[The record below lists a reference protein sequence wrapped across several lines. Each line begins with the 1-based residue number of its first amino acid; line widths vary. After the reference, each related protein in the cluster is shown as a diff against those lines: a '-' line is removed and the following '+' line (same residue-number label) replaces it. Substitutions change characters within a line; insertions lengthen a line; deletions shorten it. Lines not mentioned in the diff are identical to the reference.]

1 MAQQCRPALYCKSI
15 WCADDCSV
23 QWQYFF
29 HFFIKEDFRWRC
41 CLNITTLL
49 KLTEWCSPIHL
60 LWKLIFQYLWP
71 MQEYVKNTSNI
82 VLDLGFINTECV
94 FANYLS
100 NTWLTPVWLHKIKY
114 SGNIAPNE
122 MSNKILTLA
131 GSPEHCCWLF
141 DQGCSVLAPVH

>member
-60 LWKLIFQYLWP
+60 LWKLIFQYLWVTSCD
-71 MQEYVKNTSNI
+71 QCKNMLNTHRTLSWI
-82 VLDLGFINTECV
+82 RVYKTECV
-94 FANYLS
+94 FATYLP
-100 NTWLTPVWLHKIKY
+100 NTWLTPAWLHIIIY
-114 SGNIAPNE
+114 CGNLAPNE
-122 MSNKILTLA
+122 MSNKFWLQPVVQDIVA
-131 GSPEHCCWLF
+131 GFLIKDVLF
-141 DQGCSVLAPVH
+141 